1 MAGIGFELRKHL
13 QKGSFIGYLQAYTAA
28 GIISSGPWII
38 SILGIFAIGLMTTSE
53 ALSSAFVGKFQV
65 SVTYLMATTLIL
77 TGPLQFLLTRFVSD
91 RHYEKQDELILPNVF
106 GAITLVTAISGML
119 AATVLICCFDGSYLY
134 RLMMFTGFVILSN
147 IWIVVVLLSAAKAW
161 KAVLI
166 TFFCAYAITVGA
178 AMLLRDFGLEGLLT
192 GFVTGHAVLLSALL
206 GLVVRTYPSTR
217 LLTFDFLRR
226 GQIFISLAITGLF
239 YNIAIWSDK
248 FMFWFNPLTG
258 ETVLAPLRASPIYDL
273 PIFLAYLSIVPG
285 MAVFLVRIETDFAEH
300 YERFYRRIR
309 EGDSLDEI
317 LRIKNDMV
325 YAIRQGLFE
334 IIKVQG
340 MTVIILMSIGGY
352 LLDWVGIPSL
362 YRLLLNVDLI
372 AVGVQM
378 LLLAILN
385 VLFYFDQ
392 RRIALALTLL
402 FAVTNIGLT
411 ALTQYLGP
419 AFYGYGFAG
428 AVVLTSTVGLVV
440 LSRKLEQL
448 EYETFMLQRVAF

>member
-1 MAGIGFELRKHL
+1 MAGIGFGLRKLL
-13 QKGSFIGYLQAYTAA
+13 QKGSFIGHLQAYAAA

-91 RHYEKQDELILPNVF
+91 RHYEQQDELILPNVF

-119 AATVLICCFDGSYLY
+119 AATVLICCFDGSHLY

-192 GFVTGHAVLLSALL
+192 GFVTGHAVLLFVLL

-217 LLTFDFLRR
+217 MLAFDFLRR
-226 GQIFISLAITGLF
+226 GQVFISLAITGLF

-309 EGDSLDEI
+309 EGGTLDEI

-325 YAIRQGLFE
+325 FAIRQGLFE

-340 MTVIILMSIGGY
+340 ITVIILIGIGGY

-392 RRIALALTLL
+392 RRIALALTVL

>member
-1 MAGIGFELRKHL
+1 
-13 QKGSFIGYLQAYTAA
+13 
-28 GIISSGPWII
+28 
-38 SILGIFAIGLMTTSE
+38 
-53 ALSSAFVGKFQV
+53 
-65 SVTYLMATTLIL
+65 
-77 TGPLQFLLTRFVSD
+77 
-91 RHYEKQDELILPNVF
+91 
-106 GAITLVTAISGML
+106 
-119 AATVLICCFDGSYLY
+119 
-134 RLMMFTGFVILSN
+134 MMFAGFVILSN

-166 TFFCAYAITVGA
+166 TFFGAYAITVGA

-192 GFVTGHAVLLSALL
+192 GFVTGHAVLLFVLL
-206 GLVVRTYPSTR
+206 GLIVGTYPSTR
-217 LLTFDFLRR
+217 LLAFDFLRR
-226 GQIFISLAITGLF
+226 GQVFISLAITGLF

-285 MAVFLVRIETDFAEH
+285 MAVFLVRIETDFAEQ
-300 YERFYRRIR
+300 YEHFYRRIR
-309 EGDSLDEI
+309 EGGSLDEI

-340 MTVIILMSIGGY
+340 ITVVILISIGGY

-419 AFYGYGFAG
+419 AYYGYGFAG